1 MVRAMKSTIV
11 SVTIKV
17 TMTSHLIIV
26 SGVETKGRSIL
37 IHKVWPASVS
47 LIQ

>member
-11 SVTIKV
+11 SVTVKV
-17 TMTSHLIIV
+17 TKTLHLIIV
-26 SGVETKGRSIL
+26 SGVETKDWSIL

-47 LIQ
+47 LVQ